1 MQFGNLYRPDEREG
15 CCPECTAPRPQ
26 AGEQCVRCGRTA
38 VQRIA
43 DWYDYS
49 HLVGNRGMREAGFD
63 HLLTDYDQLLLQFG
77 MHILWKV

>member
-1 MQFGNLYRPDEREG
+1 MQFGNLYRPDECKY

-49 HLVGNRGMREAGFD
+49 HLVGNPGRREAGFD
-63 HLLTDYDQLLLQFG
+63 HLLTGYDQILLQFG
-77 MHILWKV
+77 MHILWKP